1 MNQHPTGQPPRGR
14 QIALASTRDA
24 VALAALSREF
34 VEAGLSWRYRPERMA
49 ALIRDPNSAVVL
61 VRQGRLISAFAAMT
75 FGTGIAHLILL
86 CVHPQQRRRGLAT
99 SLLEWLED
107 SARVAGVHRI
117 VLEFR
122 AKIIAARNFYRELG
136 FAEHVYLER
145 YYDGDEAAFRMTRH
159 LNADRVSLLMRPAP

>member
-1 MNQHPTGQPPRGR
+1 MSQRPAGEHPVEHR
-14 QIALASTRDA
+14 IALASTRDA

-34 VEAGLSWRYRPERMA
+34 VEAGLSWRYRPQRMA
-49 ALIRDPNSAVVL
+49 ALIRDANSTVVL
-61 VRQGRLISAFAAMT
+61 VRDEKLISAFAAMT

-99 SLLEWLED
+99 ALLEWLED
-107 SARVAGVHRI
+107 SARVAGIQRL
-117 VLEFR
+117 VLEVR
-122 AKIIAARNFYRELG
+122 ARNTAARNFYRELG

-159 LNADRVSLLMRPAP
+159 LDADRVSLVRRRAQ